1 MRNLNLIKFIHILI
15 MNTIIDNNGFM
26 TIENFKQLI
35 KIFDKFMIDTHG
47 ININSENINLKK
59 IMFDIMQKIF
69 QTKYGKELNIKE
81 LNKITLKSTRDNIY
95 ENHKEI
101 FTSEKKFSTIHREN
115 QIHNNRKIHENINFK
130 EKNPTQLKK
139 EIANNINDNFNKLQ
153 DQRNNNS
160 SLPEQIDFEEK
171 VKNTELTQED
181 INLKMKE
188 LEESRNKQDSDIVK
202 NMKNNNE
209 FMTPANL
216 NNSIIPEQKSSNIDP
231 INFNRIPDENERS
244 NLLDNINTH
253 INDNLI
259 DTQNDNQNDNKN
271 NINGFDLNDDF
282 DDYSLSL
289 VDNSNSNYLIDDN
302 QNVINIENKS
312 NEQTMQPQTMQ
323 QQIMQPQTMQPQT
336 MQPQTMQ
343 PQIMQP
349 QTMQPQEMQQE
360 IHQTILKKIIICSKD
375 RDMKEYPLPNK
386 YKITLEQP
394 IRYVKRIKLVNILIN
409 FKKDRKKK
417 NTENN
422 DETEN
427 FNYAILKLNNYDVNK
442 SNNENIN
449 NSFAFIYP
457 NKVYDEEIFFDNEL
471 DILDEIN
478 IEILNHN
485 GELLKIKDNHIIEL
499 QLEVF

>member
-1 MRNLNLIKFIHILI
+1 

-26 TIENFKQLI
+26 TIENLKQLI

-115 QIHNNRKIHENINFK
+115 QIHNNRKIHENVNFK
-130 EKNPTQLKK
+130 EENPTQLKK

-171 VKNTELTQED
+171 LKNTELTQED

-202 NMKNNNE
+202 NMKDNNE
-209 FMTPANL
+209 LMTPTNF
-216 NNSIIPEQKSSNIDP
+216 NNSVKVDKQSSNIDP
-231 INFNRIPDENERS
+231 INFNRIPDENERN
-244 NLLDNINTH
+244 NLLDNMNTH
-253 INDNLI
+253 I
-259 DTQNDNQNDNKN
+259 NDNQNDNKN
-271 NINGFDLNDDF
+271 DINGFDLNDDF
-282 DDYSLSL
+282 NDYSLSL
-289 VDNSNSNYLIDDN
+289 INNNHPDYLIDDN
-302 QNVINIENKS
+302 QNVINIEKNL
-312 NEQTMQPQTMQ
+312 NEETIHSQEIQTQTMQPQE
-323 QQIMQPQTMQPQT
+323 I
-336 MQPQTMQ
+336 
-343 PQIMQP
+343 QP

-375 RDMKEYPLPNK
+375 RDMNEYPLPNK

-471 DILDEIN
+471 DILYEIN